1 MRTKDLVN
9 LEEAYTSI
17 YENMHDLAKQD
28 PREAYPHK
36 DDMEEFE
43 KETEGDLYRDE
54 TKEEE
59 ENKTDDKCSCDGENK
74 EECNCD

>member
-1 MRTKDLVN
+1 MKFQT
-9 LEEAYTSI
+9 LEETYMSI
-17 YENMHDLAKQD
+17 YKENIHDLAKQD

-59 ENKTDDKCSCDGENK
+59 SKEEDKCPCGEK
-74 EECNCD
+74 SEEECSCH